1 MYVCNIYM
9 CICIYTHK
17 FDKYQIWCTG
27 IDTYLIYSKC
37 LCSMY
42 ANGKYMYTCKI
53 DICVYIF
60 KCRWILH
67 LFYTKYVNVWIFIYI
82 CVQVYVYVCVCL
94 YMHTRAWRL
103 VISKVPSIKLTN
115 MRILLSVF
123 NRLKIQPYSS

>member
-37 LCSMY
+37 LC
-42 ANGKYMYTCKI
+42 
-53 DICVYIF
+53 
-60 KCRWILH
+60 
-67 LFYTKYVNVWIFIYI
+67 KYVCKWKICTHMVFVYTYLNVDEYYILFTQNMSMCGCLYI

-94 YMHTRAWRL
+94 YMHTRAW
-103 VISKVPSIKLTN
+103 KACYK
-115 MRILLSVF
+115 
-123 NRLKIQPYSS
+123 